1 MSEIVIQSDVVPV
14 QVPGQPTLPVSEN
27 VPMDPLLD
35 KLSNQSYAK
44 THEDWLSMQN
54 RQLAG
59 DANVAEQ
66 TRIAYLIDRANLAL
80 AGDIL
85 AQRSSQ
91 SQPQQGGTV
100 INPGSVTAGS

>member
-1 MSEIVIQSDVVPV
+1 MSELQVPASTV
-14 QVPGQPTLPVSEN
+14 PEQVPGIITLPVES
-27 VPMDPLLD
+27 VMDPTIQALM
-35 KLSNQSYAK
+35 NQALAK
-44 THEDWLSMQN
+44 SHETWLATQD
-54 RQLAG
+54 RAAAG

-100 INPGSVTAGS
+100 INPGSVAAGS

>member
-1 MSEIVIQSDVVPV
+1 
-14 QVPGQPTLPVSEN
+14 
-27 VPMDPLLD
+27 MDPTITAVL
-35 KLSNQSYAK
+35 NQAFAK
-44 THEDWLSMQN
+44 SHETWLGTQDRAS
-54 RQLAG
+54 AG

-100 INPGSVTAGS
+100 INPGSNAAGS